1 MKRDNNIQRSFPF
14 AAAVVLS
21 CLATAPVI
29 MAQNGPFQTVCTD
42 ATLQGNY
49 GFTVSGTR
57 PNGPGGPIE
66 AMVGTAMTTFDGFGN
81 LTQTDNIHGSIS
93 GFTTPDR
100 AATGKYS
107 INADCAGTMTI
118 AAAGSPVLT
127 LRIVVVD
134 NGNEVR
140 TVVVDP
146 LAVMVTS
153 NGRRVAPP
161 AGNREIIL
169 LPDGAKSGPAQ

>member
-1 MKRDNNIQRSFPF
+1 MKLDNNIKRSFPF
-14 AAAVVLS
+14 AAAVILS

-29 MAQNGPFQTVCTD
+29 MAQNGPFQTVCTN

-49 GFTVSGTR
+49 GFTVSGMR
-57 PNGPGGPIE
+57 PTGPGGPVE
-66 AMVGTAMTTFDGFGN
+66 AIIGTAMTNFDGVGG
-81 LTQTDNIHGSIS
+81 LTQTDNIHGSLD
-93 GFTTPDR
+93 GFPTPDR
-100 AATGKYS
+100 PATGKYS
-107 INADCAGTMTI
+107 IKDDCTGTMTI
-118 AAAGSPVLT
+118 AAADSPVLT

-140 TVVVDP
+140 TVVVNP

-169 LPDGAKSGPAQ
+169 LSDGAKSGPAQ